1 MNLRE
6 LFVLAKNVVIGR
18 ARNLSDKSLFH
29 QTTLIALFAW
39 VGLGADGLSSSCY
52 GPEAAF
58 LALKGHTFLSLFVA
72 AATILTIVV
81 ICTSYSQIIEAFP
94 SGGGGYLVASK
105 LLSPTAGVVSGCA
118 LIGDYVL
125 TIALSVA
132 SGTDALFS
140 LLPLEWQIWKVK
152 FSVCI
157 VIFLTLL
164 NLRGVK
170 ESVLLWVPVFFVF
183 VVTYAVV
190 IVYGIASH
198 AGELPGIANGVASDV
213 QATASQIGWWA
224 MLVVILR
231 AYSLGAGTYTGI
243 EAVSN
248 GLNALREPR
257 VETGKRTMV
266 YMATSLSFV
275 VGGLLLAYLLYH
287 VEHVDGKTLNA
298 VLFERMTAAWPATA
312 AKIFVVAALASSAAL
327 LFIAAQTGFLG
338 GPRILANMAVDRW
351 MPTRFAALS
360 DRLVTENGI
369 LLMGAAALA
378 MVLCTHATVGVLVV
392 LYSINVFITFTL
404 SQLGMVRHWWLER
417 ANMPTWKRKL
427 CVNGF
432 GLLLTSGILISLC
445 VVKFSEGGWATLLFT
460 GFLVA
465 AAFWIKRHYRQTQT
479 QLERLNEL
487 VAAAGIDP
495 ANIKDTGAPAP
506 ACDPKARTAVF
517 LVNGFNGLGLHTL
530 LAVVRMFPKVYQNFV
545 FLQVGVVD
553 AGTFKGAAEMENLR
567 EHSRREVERY
577 VTYMRQEG
585 FYAEAHFAVGTDV
598 ADEAAKLCAKVAQRF
613 PQAQFFAG
621 QLVFQNENLITRW
634 LHNHTVFELQRRLYQ
649 NGWPMLIL
657 PIQV

>member
-140 LLPLEWQIWKVK
+140 LLPVEWQIWKVK

-183 VVTYAVV
+183 VLTYTVA

-231 AYSLGAGTYTGI
+231 AYSLG
-243 EAVSN
+243 
-248 GLNALREPR
+248 R
-257 VETGKRTMV
+257 
-266 YMATSLSFV
+266 
-275 VGGLLLAYLLYH
+275 
-287 VEHVDGKTLNA
+287 
-298 VLFERMTAAWPATA
+298 
-312 AKIFVVAALASSAAL
+312 
-327 LFIAAQTGFLG
+327 
-338 GPRILANMAVDRW
+338 
-351 MPTRFAALS
+351 
-360 DRLVTENGI
+360 
-369 LLMGAAALA
+369 
-378 MVLCTHATVGVLVV
+378 
-392 LYSINVFITFTL
+392 
-404 SQLGMVRHWWLER
+404 RHLHRHRGRQQRLER
-417 ANMPTWKRKL
+417 A
-427 CVNGF
+427 
-432 GLLLTSGILISLC
+432 
-445 VVKFSEGGWATLLFT
+445 A
-460 GFLVA
+460 
-465 AAFWIKRHYRQTQT
+465 
-479 QLERLNEL
+479 
-487 VAAAGIDP
+487 
-495 ANIKDTGAPAP
+495 
-506 ACDPKARTAVF
+506 
-517 LVNGFNGLGLHTL
+517 
-530 LAVVRMFPKVYQNFV
+530 
-545 FLQVGVVD
+545 
-553 AGTFKGAAEMENLR
+553 
-567 EHSRREVERY
+567 
-577 VTYMRQEG
+577 
-585 FYAEAHFAVGTDV
+585 
-598 ADEAAKLCAKVAQRF
+598 
-613 PQAQFFAG
+613 
-621 QLVFQNENLITRW
+621 
-634 LHNHTVFELQRRLYQ
+634 
-649 NGWPMLIL
+649 
-657 PIQV
+657 